1 MVTEVLSSG
10 ENRMKKAVEALNR
23 ELDGV
28 RTGRARPALVEHLS
42 MDYFGVPTPLNQLA
56 TISAP
61 EARLIVIQPWDRQ
74 VLPNIEKAILKS
86 ELGLNPTNDG
96 SAIRLSFPPLSEE
109 RRRELVRLVHRKVEE
124 GRVSVRNIRRDEV
137 EKVRGMEKNKELSQD
152 ESHRT
157 QDQIQ
162 KLTDTYIAQMDRLGQ
177 AKEAEVMEV

>member
-28 RTGRARPALVEHLS
+28 RTGRARPALVEHLP